1 MTAEI
6 IDLAAHRELP
16 SPGNGAREVMC
27 ETMAILFGPNPNMGI
42 AVDDLLAHMWLRG
55 FKIVPVEDDHE

>member
-1 MTAEI
+1 MSAEI
-6 IDLAAHRELP
+6 ITLADHRQPP
-16 SPGNGAREVMC
+16 SLGNGAREVMC
-27 ETMAILFGPNPNMGI
+27 ETMAILFGPNPNMGV